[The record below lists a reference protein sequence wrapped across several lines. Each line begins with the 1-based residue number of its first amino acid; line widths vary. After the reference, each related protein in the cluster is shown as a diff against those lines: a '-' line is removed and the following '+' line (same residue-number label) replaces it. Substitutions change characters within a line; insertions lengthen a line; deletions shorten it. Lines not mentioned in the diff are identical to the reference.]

1 MVQSLS
7 PHELLIFASTTILM
21 LLVILRLAL
30 LSYLLIRRA
39 HDYANEYP
47 GAEAARR
54 RDADGARRREEE
66 ALPKYTVD
74 AGEVD
79 EKEGL
84 LPAYSER
91 S

>member
-1 MVQSLS
+1 
-7 PHELLIFASTTILM
+7 M

-66 ALPKYTVD
+66 EEALPKYTVD
-74 AGEVD
+74 AEEVD